1 MIGKKNNFFSLN
13 SKDHF
18 KMAPS
23 LGKKKPIELKGI
35 ELLRNPFYNKGLSF
49 TVEERKK
56 YGLEGLLPGKYET
69 IDEQVSRLWNAIN
82 KIDSDIDKYTFL
94 ENIRSS
100 SLILFHSLL
109 DKHFKDLA
117 PLVYTPTVG
126 EGCIEFSRNPTI
138 RNWLGSGLYLNK
150 SHKGRI
156 YEILKNFNNDD
167 IEVIVLTDGGR
178 ILGLGDLGLNGMGI
192 PMGKL
197 SLYITLGGIDP
208 SKVLP
213 ISLDIGTNTED
224 ILNDKYYLGIFEKRI
239 DNEEYFSLMDEITKA
254 IFKRWPKT
262 VLQWEDLTTSR
273 AIDILNIYQ
282 NQFRCFNDDIQGT
295 ASIVLAGII
304 SSLKIAGTKL
314 EDQRILIC
322 GAGSASIGIVNLI
335 IKSME
340 IKGIPY
346 QNALERFW
354 LIDSKGLI
362 TGARDVNS
370 LDKFKVPFIRKNIDK
385 SITDLSEIVDLI
397 KPTILLGVSGQ
408 SRIFNEKVVK
418 TMASH
423 VERPIIFALSNPTS
437 RSECIASDAYEW
449 TNGKVIFASGSPMH
463 PVKANNGTKFIPS
476 QCNNM
481 YVFPGIGL
489 AAQIGQ
495 LKHIPDTCFIE
506 AAYSVSDFIQTD
518 SSSNILFPPLTAS
531 VGREISASIAADII
545 LKAKEMNIINKSAC
559 PDLPL
564 DNRENILNYI
574 KDRMWLPY

>member
-1 MIGKKNNFFSLN
+1 
-13 SKDHF
+13 
-18 KMAPS
+18 MALS
-23 LGKKKPIELKGI
+23 LGNKKPTELKGI

-49 TVEERKK
+49 TMEERRE

-69 IDEQVSRLWNAIN
+69 IDEQVSRLWNSIN
-82 KIDSDIDKYTFL
+82 KIDSNIGKYTFL

-100 SLILFHSLL
+100 SFILFHSLL
-109 DKHFKDLA
+109 DKYFKDLA

-150 SHKGRI
+150 FHKGRI
-156 YEILKNFNNDD
+156 YEILKGFNNDS

-224 ILNDKYYLGIFEKRI
+224 ILNDKYYLGICERRI

-304 SSLKIAGTKL
+304 SALKIAGKSF

-346 QNALERFW
+346 ENALEKFW
-354 LIDSKGLI
+354 LVDSKGLI
-362 TGARDVNS
+362 TNTRDLNS
-370 LDKFKVPFIRKNIDK
+370 LDKFKIPFIRKNIDK
-385 SITDLSEIVDLI
+385 SITDLLEIVDLI

-408 SRIFNEKVVK
+408 GGIFNEKVVK
-418 TMASH
+418 TMASY
-423 VERPIIFALSNPTS
+423 VERPIIFALSNPTN
-437 RSECIASDAYEW
+437 RAECIASDAYKW

-463 PVKANNGTKFIPS
+463 SVEANNGTKFIPS

-489 AAQIGQ
+489 AAQIAQ
-495 LKHIPDTCFIE
+495 LSHIPDICFIE
-506 AAYSVSDFIQTD
+506 AAYSVSNSIQTD
-518 SSSNILFPPLTAS
+518 SDSNILFPPLTAP

-545 LKAKEMNIINKSAC
+545 LKVKEMNIINKSAC

>member
-1 MIGKKNNFFSLN
+1 
-13 SKDHF
+13 
-18 KMAPS
+18 MAPS
-23 LGKKKPIELKGI
+23 LRKKPIELKGI

-49 TVEERKK
+49 TMEERKE
-56 YGLEGLLPGKYET
+56 YGLEGLLPAKYET
-69 IDEQVSRLWNAIN
+69 IDEQVSRLWTAIN
-82 KIDSDIDKYTFL
+82 KIDSNIGKYTFL

-100 SLILFHSLL
+100 SFILFHSLL
-109 DKHFKDLA
+109 DKYFKDLA

-156 YEILKNFNNDD
+156 YEILKDFKSDD
-167 IEVIVLTDGGR
+167 IEIIVLTDGGR

-213 ISLDIGTNTED
+213 ISLDIGTNTND
-224 ILNDKYYLGIFEKRI
+224 ILNDKYYLGICEKRI
-239 DNEEYFSLMDEITKA
+239 DNDEYFPLMDEITKA
-254 IFKRWPKT
+254 IFKRWPST

-273 AIDILNIYQ
+273 AIDILDIYQ
-282 NQFRCFNDDIQGT
+282 DKFRCFNDDIQGT
-295 ASIVLAGII
+295 ASIVLAGLV
-304 SSLKIAGTKL
+304 SSLKIAGKDF

-346 QNALERFW
+346 QSALEKFW
-354 LIDSKGLI
+354 LVDSKGLI
-362 TGARDVNS
+362 TNSRDLNS

-385 SITDLSEIVDLI
+385 SITDLVEIVELV

-408 SRIFNEKVVK
+408 GGIFNEQVIK
-418 TMASH
+418 TMASN
-423 VERPIIFALSNPTS
+423 VERPIVFALSNPTNKA
-437 RSECIASDAYEW
+437 ECNASDAYKW
-449 TNGKVIFASGSPMH
+449 TNGKVIFASGSPMN
-463 PVKANNGTKFIPS
+463 PIKAIDGTEFIPS

-495 LKHIPDTCFIE
+495 LSHIPDVCFIE
-506 AAYSVSDFIQTD
+506 AAYSVSNFIHID
-518 SSSNILFPPLTAS
+518 SNSNILFPPLTAS

-545 LKAKEMNIINKSAC
+545 LRAKEMNIINKSVC